1 MTPIN
6 TMDGAVDFLR
16 AHDCRRDAIAGLWI
30 TRDGDPLGSE
40 PVESA
45 ELLRRELFRRDMEVN
60 RIRTAITG
68 IIGG

>member
-6 TMDGAVDFLR
+6 QLDASVDFLR

-45 ELLRRELFRRDMEVN
+45 ELLRRALFRRDMEVN
-60 RIRTAITG
+60 RVRTAITG